1 MIQYRKSYKR
11 RQPVTLQIDVN
22 EIVQDICPDCSNGEV
37 EDIALIVAKRFNYD
51 FVYEEVQELVLDVLD
66 EIFIDVNECQPID
79 PIKPKPVYDDYTDPW
94 GGH

>member
-11 RQPVTLQIDVN
+11 RQPVILQINVN
-22 EIVQDICPDCSNGEV
+22 EIVRDMCLDCDDGEV

-51 FVYEEVQELVLDVLD
+51 FVYEEIQELVLDVLD
-66 EIFIDVNECQPID
+66 EIFIEVDECRPKKPI
-79 PIKPKPVYDDYTDPW
+79 YDDYSDPW

>member
-51 FVYEEVQELVLDVLD
+51 FVYEEIQELVLDVLD
-66 EIFIDVNECQPID
+66 EIFIDVNEPID
-79 PIKPKPVYDDYTDPW
+79 PIQPKEPVYDELTDPW
-94 GGH
+94 GGY

>member
-11 RQPVTLQIDVN
+11 RQPVILQINVN
-22 EIVQDICPDCSNGEV
+22 EIVRDMCSDCDDGEV

-51 FVYEEVQELVLDVLD
+51 FVYEEIQELVLDVLD
-66 EIFIDVNECQPID
+66 EIFIEVEPKKPI
-79 PIKPKPVYDDYTDPW
+79 YDDYSDPW